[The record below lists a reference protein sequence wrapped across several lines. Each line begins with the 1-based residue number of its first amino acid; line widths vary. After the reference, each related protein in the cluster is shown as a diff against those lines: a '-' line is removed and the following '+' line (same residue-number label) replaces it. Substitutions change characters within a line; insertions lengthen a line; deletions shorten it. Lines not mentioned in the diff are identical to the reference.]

1 MQTADIPVGG
11 GQVIEA
17 RRVVVTQPEAGT
29 FKAFTAICTHQGCT
43 VTNVSNGTINCAC
56 HGSRFK
62 IEDGSVAHGPA
73 NGPLRGVDI
82 TVTGTAITLA

>member
-1 MQTADIPVGG
+1 M
-11 GQVIEA
+11 
-17 RRVVVTQPEAGT
+17 VVTQPEAGT

-62 IEDGSVAHGPA
+62 IEDGSVAQGPA
-73 NGPLRGVDI
+73 NGPLQAVDI